1 MLARFVAAVAAM
13 VAVVAASNFLVQYPV
28 AVQLGPVNLGDI
40 LTWGAFTYPVAFL
53 VTDLTNRAFGPAR
66 ARLVVVAGF
75 AVAVVLSIW
84 LATPRIAIASGTAF
98 LVAQFLDISIFHRLR
113 HGAWWQAP
121 MFSSLVSSALDT
133 VIFFSLA
140 MAPAFAGIDAL
151 FGMEDSSL
159 AFPAPLL
166 GVGPDVELWVS
177 LGLGDFLVKL
187 ALALLLLA
195 PYKTLRG
202 WLSGR
207 EAVAA

>member
-1 MLARFVAAVAAM
+1 MLARFLAAVAAM
-13 VAVVAASNFLVQYPV
+13 VVVVAASNFLVQYPV

-166 GVGPDVELWVS
+166 GVGPEVELWVS

>member
-1 MLARFVAAVAAM
+1 MLARFLAAVAAM
-13 VAVVAASNFLVQYPV
+13 VAVVAASNFLVQFPV
-28 AVQLGPVNLGDI
+28 DLQFGAVHVGDI

-75 AVAVVLSIW
+75 AVAVILSVW

-121 MFSSLVSSALDT
+121 IFSSLVSSALDT
-133 VIFFSLA
+133 MIFFSLA
-140 MAPAFAGIDAL
+140 MAPAFAAIDAV
-151 FGMEDSSL
+151 FGMDDSSL
-159 AFPAPLL
+159 PFPAPLL
-166 GVGPDVELWVS
+166 GVGPDVELWIS
-177 LGLGDFLVKL
+177 LGFGDFLVKL
-187 ALALLLLA
+187 VLAVILLA

-202 WLSGR
+202 WLAGR
-207 EAVAA
+207 EALAA